1 MASMELCHINMELHM
16 VYMLDK
22 TQGKNVDK
30 IHDDDDGIC
39 VHVRV
44 RVV

>member
-1 MASMELCHINMELHM
+1 MELCHKNKERHM

-22 TQGKNVDK
+22 PQGKNVDK

-39 VHVRV
+39 VHIRV
-44 RVV
+44 HVV

>member
-1 MASMELCHINMELHM
+1 MEFYCIDMELHM

-30 IHDDDDGIC
+30 IHVRNDGIRVRVR

-44 RVV
+44 V

>member
-1 MASMELCHINMELHM
+1 MELYCIDMELHM

-44 RVV
+44 HVV